1 MEYFKHTFACVPSM
15 VFDGGCNE
23 IFTVLEN
30 KLKLF
35 RHPKIEDDFEA
46 FFACAMRHD
55 GRSCAEHFKGSGGT
69 IANYKLTMITKRKIS
84 SI

>member
-35 RHPKIEDDFEA
+35 RHPKIEDD
-46 FFACAMRHD
+46 MRRSLPVLCVKMD
-55 GRSCAEHFKGSGGT
+55 G
-69 IANYKLTMITKRKIS
+69 LV
-84 SI
+84 

>member
-1 MEYFKHTFACVPSM
+1 MDSNCVEYFKHTFACVPSM

-35 RHPKIEDDFEA
+35 RHPKIEDDL
-46 FFACAMRHD
+46 R
-55 GRSCAEHFKGSGGT
+55 RSLHVLCSTMSGLLPNISKAEEGQSP
-69 IANYKLTMITKRKIS
+69 MIN
-84 SI
+84 